1 MLNLCLADGLRCLE
15 EFLGLY
21 GVRGKYGLKFGGY
34 GRVGSKMEKKRA
46 LKLP

>member
-1 MLNLCLADGLRCLE
+1 MLNLCLVEGVRCLE
-15 EFLGLY
+15 ELLGLY
-21 GVRGKYGLKFGGY
+21 GVRRKHGLNLGSY